1 MYETHSREGSS
12 SPSIPRILG
21 RHLVS
26 LDDQTDLAD
35 SLAVQQSGNYLP
47 TALVFVRHSRHRREK
62 NERRKKGTVFLTCD
76 ASTFCDAG
84 QGGLEFAL
92 DFQKHKLKSRIQA
105 TVRQVE
111 LKDSKV

>member
-62 NERRKKGTVFLTCD
+62 NERTVFLTCD